1 MCDEYDD
8 ERMWA
13 FWRRLEVEDGLRREE
28 REVENVEL
36 PLATP
41 VSGTPETTMAR
52 RQALRH

>member
-13 FWRRLEVEDGLRREE
+13 FWRRLEVE
-28 REVENVEL
+28 NVEL

-41 VSGTPETTMAR
+41 VSGTPETTTAR